1 MYMCSYVDLPL
12 PWVSRTFAFNSD
24 LHILAINHEIPWSK
38 YKWVDINGYGMH
50 MPAGG
55 YDERTGLSYEPKA
68 HADRLL
74 DMRVPEPGREIAIIS
89 EKWGAYG
96 SNIKCKISLFS
107 VYIFLCAASRHYEWP
122 VLPAANPRSIN
133 KWWLINTRP
142 SVSHLSI
149 HTRIGAR
156 NSSPQHKM
164 KHVASLGVWSSD
176 FHMEQYL

>member
-12 PWVSRTFAFNSD
+12 PWVSRTFALIPD

-55 YDERTGLSYEPKA
+55 YDERTGFSYEPKA

-96 SNIKCKISLFS
+96 SNIKCKISVLFS
-107 VYIFLCAASRHYEWP
+107 VYILVCSQQTLRMTCIASGKS
-122 VLPAANPRSIN
+122 SIN
-133 KWWLINTRP
+133 QQMMIDKYSTVCLSPEYTYENRCKQLIAAT
-142 SVSHLSI
+142 
-149 HTRIGAR
+149 
-156 NSSPQHKM
+156 
-164 KHVASLGVWSSD
+164 
-176 FHMEQYL
+176 